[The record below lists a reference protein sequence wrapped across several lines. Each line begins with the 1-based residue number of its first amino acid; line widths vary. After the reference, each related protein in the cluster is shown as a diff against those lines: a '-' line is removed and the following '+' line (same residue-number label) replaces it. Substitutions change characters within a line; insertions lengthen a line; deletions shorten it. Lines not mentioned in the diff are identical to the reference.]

1 MNYQSQ
7 KCQLIQAIQNG
18 KKLLAMR
25 HLQSAIISTEID

>member
-1 MNYQSQ
+1 MNYRSQ

-25 HLQSAIISTEID
+25 HLQSAIISNEID